1 MTCIK
6 NLRREKLHRTI
17 FFKSLSTHR
26 VRCYRFVEIQADVFW
41 ISGFRTLYLRT
52 KWTGPSPVI
61 MHEDRNSHSGSLFSS
76 FKHHGGLP
84 TDSALLA
91 HGVASDAHVASTI
104 LEFWTS
110 NAMRC
115 YELFWCIRF
124 VVCLV
129 VVFFLMC
136 FFFPSVVP
144 VRLKSSFG
152 VEQLIPWWWLLVSR
166 INIWPA
172 ARKHD

>member
-1 MTCIK
+1 MTWNESIRGEKSCIEQLSSNSYQYIVSDAINFWK
-6 NLRREKLHRTI
+6 YQPMIFWVSGLRI
-17 FFKSLSTHR
+17 F
-26 VRCYRFVEIQADVFW
+26 
-41 ISGFRTLYLRT
+41 YLRT

-61 MHEDRNSHSGSLFSS
+61 MHEDRNSAVLNIMVAFPPILRCSLTVSPLMPMLLQPFS
-76 FKHHGGLP
+76 K
-84 TDSALLA
+84 
-91 HGVASDAHVASTI
+91 I

-115 YELFWCIRF
+115 YELFWCVRF